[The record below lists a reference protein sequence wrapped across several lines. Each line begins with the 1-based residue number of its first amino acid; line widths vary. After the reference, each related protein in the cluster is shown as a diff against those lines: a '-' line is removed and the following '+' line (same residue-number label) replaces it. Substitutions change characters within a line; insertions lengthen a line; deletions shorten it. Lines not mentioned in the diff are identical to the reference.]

1 MTPEPITYV
10 DISVKARCANPAGV
24 KEKLMAAGARF
35 EGVDHQCDEYYP
47 VPIGKLKFRK
57 GNIETLLT
65 HYLREELNGYNR
77 TTVFLYERDP
87 SDAFLTEKLNGLKC
101 IGTVRKDRSI
111 FFAGNVKFHV
121 DEFPDGRCFVE
132 IEVMDREGRQDNA
145 SLQAQASEYA
155 RYLGISGDDIIPD
168 SYIDFQ

>member
-1 MTPEPITYV
+1 MTPEPITYI
-10 DISVKARCANPAGV
+10 DISVKARCANPAWV

-35 EGVDHQCDEYYP
+35 EGVDHQCDDYYP
-47 VPIGKLKFRK
+47 AVIGKLKFRK

-65 HYLREELNGYNR
+65 HYLREQLDGYNR

-87 SDAFLTEKLNGLKC
+87 SDDFLSDKLAGLTC
-101 IGTVRKDRSI
+101 VGTVRKERSI

-132 IEVMDREGRQDNA
+132 IEAMDREGRQDIA
-145 SLQAQASEYA
+145 SLQTQASEYA
-155 RYLGISGDDIIPD
+155 RYLGISDADIIPD